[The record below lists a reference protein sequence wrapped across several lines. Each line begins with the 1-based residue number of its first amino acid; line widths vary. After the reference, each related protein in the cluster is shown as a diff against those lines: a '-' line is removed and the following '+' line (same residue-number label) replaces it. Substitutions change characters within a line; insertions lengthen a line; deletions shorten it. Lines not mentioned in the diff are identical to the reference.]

1 MSDDPPGR
9 NELKKVLK
17 IIGYP
22 FVAVLVAIVRGYQ
35 ILISPLFPPSCR
47 FTPTCSSYMIEA
59 LKKHGPIKG
68 LALGIWRI
76 LRCNPWGG
84 SGHDPVP

>member
-1 MSDDPPGR
+1 MRYDI
-9 NELKKVLK
+9 KKILR

-22 FVAVLVAIVRGYQ
+22 FVAVLVAMVRVYQ
-35 ILISPLFPPSCR
+35 VLISPLFAPSCR
-47 FTPTCSSYMIEA
+47 FTPTCSNYMIEA
-59 LKKHGPIKG
+59 LRKHGPIKG

-84 SGHDPVP
+84 HGHDPVP